1 MTHCKYC
8 GPNED
13 KYVLLFEKGQENPA
27 QIDYL
32 ISSCE
37 DKCIAIKR
45 NNDVPDEI
53 EMEPFFFCA
62 NCHSTI
68 PLYRLLDFSEEP
80 LSTYH

>member
-13 KYVLLFEKGQENPA
+13 IYVLSFEKGQEDPA
-27 QIDYL
+27 QIDYWT
-32 ISSCE
+32 SSCE
-37 DKCIAIKR
+37 DKCIATIM
-45 NNDVPDEI
+45 NNNVPDEI

-68 PLYRLLDFSEEP
+68 PRYRLLDFSDEP